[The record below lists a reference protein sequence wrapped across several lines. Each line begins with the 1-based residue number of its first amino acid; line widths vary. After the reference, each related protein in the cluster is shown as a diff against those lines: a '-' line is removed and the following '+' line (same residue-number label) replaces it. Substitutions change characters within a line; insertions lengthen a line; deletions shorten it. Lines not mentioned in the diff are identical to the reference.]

1 MPTSQKRNT
10 LSKNKSFAFGLKPI
24 ELRCKSGRVL
34 IRKWAVYDTQTA
46 HLFYAFQHAVN
57 SNALLTQTETDTL
70 KSLLMSPNV
79 PSYSC
84 HNPQAGLRHVAI
96 VDIGGIKQVVGLY
109 IDAVARL
116 APRQT
121 CVYKRIGLISDRHTL
136 RVGV

>member
-10 LSKNKSFAFGLKPI
+10 LSKSKLFAFGLKPI

-46 HLFYAFQHAVN
+46 HLFYVFQHAVN

-70 KSLLMSPNV
+70 KGLLMSPNV

-84 HNPQAGLRHVAI
+84 HNP
-96 VDIGGIKQVVGLY
+96 
-109 IDAVARL
+109 
-116 APRQT
+116 
-121 CVYKRIGLISDRHTL
+121 
-136 RVGV
+136 